1 MTEQTARRC
10 QGTPAPRET
19 AAAVEERTPTER
31 LYARYG
37 KEADWQPPEWN
48 ETLDVLLRHR
58 SVRRYLDREVS
69 DETIRTVI
77 AAAQSGSTS
86 SNQQIV
92 SALVIRDQAVKEAV
106 AEIGGPFQ
114 KHIKHAPVL
123 IIWLIDFR
131 RARHLAAQ
139 AERVPVGLDYLDI
152 ALVGACDAGIHAQNA
167 LVAAESMGLGGVFL
181 GSVRN
186 DSEKL
191 AEVLGLPEDVIPF
204 VGMELGHPDPQE
216 EAGIKPRLP
225 QETFL
230 HFESYDAD
238 AVPAQLDEYEETL
251 AEYYRD
257 YDMDPSWGRRL
268 VSRLGEKA
276 TLATQRHRLSE
287 FLRSR
292 GLGLK

>member
-1 MTEQTARRC
+1 MTEQPLRRC

-19 AAAVEERTPTER
+19 AAAVEQRTPAER
-31 LYARYG
+31 LHARYG
-37 KEADWQPPEWN
+37 READWQPPEWN

-58 SVRRYLDREVS
+58 SVRRYLDQEVS
-69 DETIRTVI
+69 DETVRTVI
-77 AAAQSGSTS
+77 AAAQSASTS
-86 SNQQIV
+86 SNQQII
-92 SALVIRDQAVKEAV
+92 SALVIRDQHKKDAV

-114 KHIKHAPVL
+114 KHIRHAPAL
-123 IIWLIDFR
+123 IIWLVDFR
-131 RARHLAAQ
+131 RARHLADA
-139 AERVPVGLDYLDI
+139 AGREPVGLDYLDI

-167 LVAAESMGLGGVFL
+167 LVAAESLGLGGVFL

-186 DSEKL
+186 DSGQL
-191 AEVLGLPEDVIPF
+191 AQVLELPQDVIPF

-225 QETFL
+225 QESFL
-230 HFESYDAD
+230 HFETYDAD
-238 AVPAQLDEYEETL
+238 AVPEQLAAYEATL

-276 TLATQRHRLSE
+276 TFATQRHKLAD